1 MSPAY
6 AGRVAIDLDSLV
18 PSWLTLPDLAERLD
32 SDISRVRGM
41 VRDRDVIGVK
51 RGERTTFQVPEAFLM
66 PASDG
71 GETVVSTL
79 RGTIIVLGDQGLT
92 DEEIL
97 EWLFTVEEELGE
109 TPIEALK
116 AGRRAAVRRVAAAVG

>member
-116 AGRRAAVRRVAAAVG
+116 AGRRAAVRRVASAVG